1 MSNDLPTP
9 ADAQDDA
16 WERIARHLAGED
28 GPEEREALR
37 AELSAHPERGA
48 LLAALDGAVASAAE
62 PLLPP
67 ERVELALQR
76 VMARRDEPVHAPA
89 PAPVRDAGTRVI
101 PLRTPRRRPAWLAAA
116 AMVLLA
122 LGGAFLWRQLSPARA
137 AVEYVTGVGET
148 EQIRLADGSLVQLA
162 PLSRL
167 FVGADYGRGRR
178 ELRLDGQAFITVT
191 HDAEQPFV
199 VLTPRAEVED
209 LGTAFTVSA
218 DSAATDVVVTEGV
231 VAVRPSGGGPRTVV
245 RAGGRAHIEADGQV
259 AAGPAPDPAGEA
271 TAWTQGRLV
280 FRDTPLAELADEFQ
294 RWYGLTLVITDPALA
309 RRPVTATLPTASAAE
324 ALQVLAAAAGVRVD
338 QRGDTVSIVALP

>member
-37 AELSAHPERGA
+37 AELSAHPGRGA

-76 VMARRDEPVHAPA
+76 VMARRDEPVHAP
-89 PAPVRDAGTRVI
+89 VRDAGPKVM
-101 PLRTPRRRPAWLAAA
+101 PLHRPRRRPAWLAAA
-116 AMVLLA
+116 AVVLLA
-122 LGGAFLWRQLSPARA
+122 LGGALLWRQLGPGPAAGA
-137 AVEYVTGVGET
+137 AVEYATGVGQT
-148 EQIRLADGSLVQLA
+148 QRIRLADGSVVQLA
-162 PLSRL
+162 PLSHL
-167 FVGADYGRGRR
+167 AVGADYGRGRR
-178 ELRLDGQAFITVT
+178 ELRLAGQAFITVT
-191 HDAEQPFV
+191 HDAKQPFV

-209 LGTAFTVSA
+209 LGTAFTVQA
-218 DSAATDVVVTEGV
+218 DSAATEVVVTEGV
-231 VAVRPSGGGPRTVV
+231 VAVRPSGGGAKTVV
-245 RAGGRAHIEADGQV
+245 RAGGRAHVGAGGQV
-259 AAGPAPDPAGEA
+259 ASGPAPDAAGEA

-280 FRDTPLAELADEFQ
+280 FRDTPLAELADEFR
-294 RWYGLTLVITDPALA
+294 RWYGLTLVVTDPTLA
-309 RRPVTATLPTASAAE
+309 RRPVTATLPAASAAE

-338 QRGDTVSIVALP
+338 QRGDTMSIVPLQ